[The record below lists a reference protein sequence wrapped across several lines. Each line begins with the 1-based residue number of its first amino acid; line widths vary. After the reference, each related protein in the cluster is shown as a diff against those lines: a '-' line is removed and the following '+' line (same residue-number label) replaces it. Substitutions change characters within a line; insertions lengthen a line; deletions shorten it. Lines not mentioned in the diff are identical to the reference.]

1 MGRPAKNTEIEIRQ
15 TILTLAVELGL
26 NPGQIAVL
34 AILAALGGGTFS
46 RIKQNRDSIDEC
58 DENTEQL
65 QDDHLDRESPDNP
78 GDPLDEVTA
87 NLKRRVETV
96 RARQLSRALKREVRD
111 LIRSNAFKER
121 ILSEA
126 RDRAVE
132 LVGAVVGEAPGPK
145 TMSYVCSQSAA
156 PPIVVEAEAG
166 EAEQNGEAEKQADE
180 TISDAAAEQV
190 DNEARLAYEDR
201 DPVPDDETGEP
212 LQDDEQHPFYVA
224 ATKNQSRVDSR
235 KTFHALVK
243 KWRKLVTDG
252 DGHPA
257 FIAVNRDTI
266 AGMSVNYQKM
276 LKRQLD
282 GIAKTKGW
290 AL

>member
-1 MGRPAKNTEIEIRQ
+1 MGRPAKNTEIEILQ
-15 TILTLAVELGL
+15 TILRLPVELGL

-46 RIKQNRDSIDEC
+46 RIKQNRGSMDEC
-58 DENTEQL
+58 DEDTAQL
-65 QDDHLDRESPDNP
+65 QDDHPGGESPDNP
-78 GDPLDEVTA
+78 GDPLEEVTA

-111 LIRSNAFKER
+111 LIRSDAFKER

-126 RDRAVE
+126 RDRAVQ
-132 LVGAVVGEAPGPK
+132 LVVAVIGEAPCPK
-145 TMSYVCSQSAA
+145 KMSCACPQSVA
-156 PPIVVEAEAG
+156 PPIAVEAEAG
-166 EAEQNGEAEKQADE
+166 EAEQDGEAEKQAGE
-180 TISDAAAEQV
+180 TTSDAAAEQA

-201 DPVPDDETGEP
+201 DLVPCDKTDEP
-212 LQDDEQHPFYVA
+212 LQNDEQHPFYVA
-224 ATKNQSRVDSR
+224 ATKDQTGVDSR
-235 KTFHALVK
+235 KTCHALVK
-243 KWRKLVTDG
+243 ELRKVVTDG
-252 DGHPA
+252 DGHQA

-266 AGMSVNYQKM
+266 AAMSIAYQKM
-276 LKRQLD
+276 IKRDLD